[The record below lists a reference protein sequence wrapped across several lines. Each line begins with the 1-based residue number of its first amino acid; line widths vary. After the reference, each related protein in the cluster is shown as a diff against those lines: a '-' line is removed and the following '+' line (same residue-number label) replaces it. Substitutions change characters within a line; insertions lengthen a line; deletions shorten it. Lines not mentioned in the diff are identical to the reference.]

1 MLALRRA
8 AERLRQAGVDSPELD
23 AGLLL
28 AHLLGVSRAYLLAHP
43 ERPLAPGEEQA
54 YAALLQRRANREPLP
69 YLTGHR
75 EFYGLDLLVNPH
87 MLIPRPETELL
98 VELALTITP
107 PASPLL
113 IADVGTGS
121 GAIAIALAVHLP
133 QALVYASDVSGAA
146 LALAAENARR
156 HGVAERI
163 RFLSG
168 DLCSA
173 LPEPVHLL
181 VSNPPY
187 LGDADLAEAPPE
199 VARFEPRPALYGGAD
214 GLAVIRRLLA
224 GAGPF
229 MLPGGA
235 LLLEIGAAQGA
246 AARALARQ
254 SFPAALV
261 EVRPDYAGLDR
272 LLLVKT

>member
-23 AGLLL
+23 AELLL

-43 ERPLAPGEEQA
+43 ERSLSPSEEQA
-54 YAALLQRRANREPLP
+54 HAALLRRRANREPLP
-69 YLTGHR
+69 YLTGRR

-87 MLIPRPETELL
+87 VLIPRPETELL
-98 VELALTITP
+98 VELALAVAP

-113 IADVGTGS
+113 VADVGTGS
-121 GAIAIALAVHLP
+121 GAIAVALAVHLP
-133 QALVYASDVSGAA
+133 QALIYASDVSSEA
-146 LALAAENARR
+146 LALAGENARR

-163 RFLSG
+163 RFLCG
-168 DLCSA
+168 DLCSP

-187 LGDADLAEAPPE
+187 LSDADLAEAPPE
-199 VARFEPRPALYGGAD
+199 VARFEPREALYGGAD
-214 GLAVIRRLLA
+214 GLAAIRRLLA

-229 MLPGGA
+229 LLPGGA

-246 AARALARQ
+246 AARELARR
-254 SFPAALV
+254 SFPAASI

-272 LLLVKT
+272 LLLVRT